1 VSAAETTGR
10 AAAALMGVLALTGPT
25 ASAGP
30 AEPLGVIELN
40 TVSGAQLVN
49 AEWRYADADLK
60 QVEFPRPDAAGQPT
74 GPVAST
80 WDLSPRAGARDYDDS
95 NWQRLGADTLAER
108 RGKGRVSFNWYR
120 VRVTIPERV
129 AGAGATV
136 PTRGSTVLLE
146 TSLDDYAEVW
156 VDGEL
161 PRWTG
166 QSGGSVVAGWNGT
179 NRLVIGRDVKPGQQ
193 IQLAIFGMNGP
204 ISDAPPNYIWMRTA
218 RLLFVKGEAGP
229 VAVPPQEV
237 NVAVDRLDPAL
248 DAIVP
253 PNTKLFKLAEGF
265 DFIEGPVWVAD
276 AGAEG
281 GHLLFSDPNRNR
293 IYSWSEQGGLA
304 VFREHSGY
312 AGSDIAEYGQPGS
325 NGLTLDDQGRLTI
338 DEHGN
343 RRVTRLEPDG
353 SLTVLADRFEGRRL
367 NSPND
372 LVYRSDGA
380 LYFTDPPFGLPKF
393 DADPR
398 KELPWSGVFRVADGR
413 IELLA
418 RDLKGPNGI
427 AFSPDERYLYVT
439 NWDPARKVVT
449 RYPVKADGSLGSGT
463 VFFDMG
469 GATGEEALDGLKV
482 DVRGN
487 LYVSGPGGL
496 WILSPE
502 GRHLG
507 TIRAPR
513 LAANFAWGGA
523 DGRTLYLTARST
535 LYRLPLLATGIR
547 PQPKPIRAAN

>member
-1 VSAAETTGR
+1 MSATGTPGR
-10 AAAALMGVLALTGPT
+10 LAAAVVGVVLLT
-25 ASAGP
+25 SAGASGAP
-30 AEPLGVIELN
+30 AEPLAVIELD
-40 TVSGAQLVN
+40 TVSGAKRVN
-49 AEWRYADADLK
+49 AEWRYADAKLTPI
-60 QVEFPRPDAAGQPT
+60 EFPQPDAAGQPT
-74 GPVAST
+74 GPLAAS

-95 NWQRLGADTLAER
+95 TWEKLRPETLAER

-120 VRVTIPERV
+120 VRITIPEL
-129 AGAGATV
+129 V
-136 PTRGSTVLLE
+136 PTTAVSTRGASVVLE

-161 PRWTG
+161 PRAAG
-166 QSGGSVVAGWNGT
+166 QTGGSVVAGWNAT
-179 NRLVIGRDVKPGQQ
+179 NRLVIGRDVQPGQQ
-193 IQLAIFGMNGP
+193 IQLAIFGINGP
-204 ISDAPPNYIWMRTA
+204 ISDAPPNYIWIRTA
-218 RLLFVKGEAGP
+218 RLLFMAAADDAGP

-237 NVAVDRLDPAL
+237 NVAVDRRDPAL

-265 DFIEGPVWVAD
+265 AFIEGPVWVAD
-276 AGAEG
+276 QSAAG

-293 IYSWSEQGGLA
+293 IYAWSERDGLS
-304 VFREHSGY
+304 VFRDRSGY
-312 AGSDIAEYGQPGS
+312 SGADIAEYGQPGS
-325 NGLTLDDQGRLTI
+325 NGLTLDPQGRLTI

-343 RRVTRLEPDG
+343 RRVTRLEADG
-353 SLTVLADRFEGRRL
+353 RLTVLADRFEGRRL

-398 KELPWSGVFRVADGR
+398 KELAFSGIYRVANGR
-413 IELLA
+413 TELLA
-418 RDLKGPNGI
+418 QDLKGPNGI

-449 RYPVKADGSLGSGT
+449 RYPVRANGRLGSGT

-469 GATGEEALDGLKV
+469 GAPGEEALDGLKV
-482 DVRGN
+482 DVLGN
-487 LYVSGPGGL
+487 LFVSGPGGL
-496 WILSPE
+496 WIISPE
-502 GRHLG
+502 GKHLG
-507 TIRAPR
+507 TLKTPR

-535 LYRLPLLATGIR
+535 LYRLPLLVAGIR
-547 PQPKPIRAAN
+547 PQPRFVPAAN